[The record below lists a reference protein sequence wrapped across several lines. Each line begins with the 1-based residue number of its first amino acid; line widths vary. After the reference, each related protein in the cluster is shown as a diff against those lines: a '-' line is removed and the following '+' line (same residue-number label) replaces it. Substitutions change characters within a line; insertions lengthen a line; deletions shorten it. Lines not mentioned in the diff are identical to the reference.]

1 MNKEAGAEDV
11 RKFVTVCVVINTFN
25 EGPDVE
31 KTVQSFRKNAGTD
44 VVPVFVVISDGT
56 TDGSCD
62 CFVDRDDVHV
72 LQTEGDSRYGC
83 GQAKHIGVNY
93 ARETFK
99 PDVILHSDGHNRLV
113 NGTLADIARVCI
125 QHSPSVITP
134 ALGPLNCAKGET
146 CEFHGTKKC
155 TQSCGDIEDNIEIP
169 RNAYHGGKIGIER
182 KDHREV
188 GLFVDN
194 TLRAPVEQ
202 VGITQAVNP
211 SCFAYTPETLDAIGG
226 WNRYPGQWGSQELGI
241 SSRCFFSAVPIRILR
256 SDFVC
261 VLHRY
266 RSWNNPQGKAIAPYS
281 IPADDRDVNWRYAH
295 RVVFDW
301 TTWENVWK
309 PWFARHHD
317 NPKADKMLED
327 SHAEEQHQEFHDL
340 KKKTDRA
347 FFKEMLDMDH
357 PLDMEVK
364 DGHSRA
370 LYCIGA
376 GLGNALMCV
385 PAIKALAEI
394 SGQEVDVWDR
404 GLHQGEH
411 VRELLNLQP
420 WVRKV
425 IQKAPEDMSYYK
437 YVVGSVWAKGPM
449 FVAVNALHGQAK
461 KGGWRT
467 RHEVEANMDA
477 VRQALDGPTIFEGVK
492 PVVMPSAML
501 STWQRVETE
510 ARDYV
515 AIGVGCAGFKSKMY
529 PHWKRVCEI
538 LKDHGVKVVFVGAPS
553 DDEPWMDDLGENF
566 CGRTTIAQAGGLLEL
581 SRLYVGLDNG
591 LSHLAAAVGR
601 RSLLL
606 YGPSSERKNLPWTG
620 DVRVLRSGQHQCAP
634 CWDKPNARKCN
645 FKADDCRPCMDAI
658 HPDYVAGEILK
669 ELNAPA
675 WISSKTWPLY
685 LTRKQKIE
693 NMGAVSLQNHEEF
706 AGLIDLLR
714 DEPIRNVCEIG
725 NADGF
730 WIGVLATTIGRPL
743 NILTID
749 PDPNSFPHP
758 ESCPEGYP
766 RKFQEVRQLLK
777 SQGHIHVHYPEKSQ
791 SQKAQE
797 GMEIFTGLYGKLD
810 VLHIDGDHSEEG
822 CLADWDLYSGYVRP
836 GGFII
841 LHDVYNDTEPGVAE
855 VWEMAKKSG
864 QVWKALKI
872 CQEKA
877 TPKPRGI
884 GVIQKWLTD
893 STA

>member
-1 MNKEAGAEDV
+1 METGT
-11 RKFVTVCVVINTFN
+11 VTVCVVINTFN

-31 KTVQSFRKNAGTD
+31 KTVESFRKNAGHD
-44 VVPVFVVISDGT
+44 VVPVFVVVSDGT

-62 CFVDRDDVHV
+62 CFADRDDVHV
-72 LQTEGDSRYGC
+72 LQTEDDSRYGC
-83 GQAKHIGVNY
+83 GQAKHVGVKY
-93 ARETFK
+93 AREVFK

-113 NGTLADIARVCI
+113 KGTLADIAQVCI
-125 QHSPSVITP
+125 NHSPSVITP
-134 ALGPLNCAKGET
+134 ALGPLNCIKGEK
-146 CEFHGTKKC
+146 CEFHAGKKC
-155 TQSCGDIEDNIEIP
+155 TQSCKDIEDNIDVP
-169 RNAYHGGKIGIER
+169 PNAYHGGKIGIER

-194 TLRAPVEQ
+194 TIRPPTEPI
-202 VGITQAVNP
+202 GITQAVNP

-241 SSRCFFSAVPIRILR
+241 SSRCFFSCVPIRILR

-266 RSWNNPQGKAIAPYS
+266 RSWNHPEGKAIAPYS

-295 RVVFDW
+295 RVVFSDD
-301 TTWENVWK
+301 TWKRLWK
-309 PWFARHHD
+309 PWFDRHNH
-317 NPKADKMLED
+317 NPKADAVLED
-327 SHAEEQHQEFHDL
+327 SHVQEQREAFLKIKQEAA
-340 KKKTDRA
+340 KTDRD
-347 FFKEMLDMDH
+347 FFREMLEIDF
-357 PLDMEVK
+357 PLDVHVK
-364 DGHSRA
+364 EGRNRA

-394 SGQEVDVWDR
+394 SGQPVDLWDR
-404 GLHQGEH
+404 GLHQGEQ
-411 VRELLNLQP
+411 VRELFQLQP
-420 WVRKV
+420 WIRKV
-425 IQKAPEDMSYYK
+425 IQKPPEDMSYYK

-449 FVAVNALHGQAK
+449 FVAVNAEVGQAS

-467 RHEVEANMDA
+467 RHEVEANLDA
-477 VRQALDGPTIFEGVK
+477 MAQAWVGQQEWKALA
-492 PVVMPSAML
+492 PSAMI
-501 STWQRVETE
+501 SAWQRIDTKEK
-510 ARDYV
+510 DYV
-515 AIGVGCAGFKSKMY
+515 AIGTGCAGFKSKMY
-529 PHWKRVCEI
+529 PHWKRVAEI
-538 LKDHGVKVVFVGAPS
+538 LNEYGVNIVFVGAAS
-553 DDEPWMDDLGENF
+553 DDEPWMDELGENF
-566 CGRTTIAQAGGLLEL
+566 CGRTTVAQAGGLLEL

-606 YGPSSERKNLPWTG
+606 YGPSSERKNLPWTA
-620 DVRVLRSGQHQCAP
+620 DVRVLRSGEHACAP

-645 FKADDCRPCMDAI
+645 FKAENRRPCMEAI
-658 HPDYVAGEILK
+658 RPEYVAGEILK

-675 WISSKTWPLY
+675 WISAETWPLY

-706 AGLIDLLR
+706 AGLIDMLR
-714 DEPIRNVCEIG
+714 SQPIRNVCEIG

-730 WIGVLATTIGRPL
+730 WLGVLATAIGRPL
-743 NILTID
+743 NILAID

-758 ESCPEGYP
+758 EACPENYP
-766 RKFQEVRQLLK
+766 RKMGDVTSLLTN
-777 SQGHIHVHYPEKSQ
+777 QGHYVFRCGHKSQ
-791 SQKAQE
+791 SEEAQTKISE
-797 GMEIFTGLYGKLD
+797 FVSDHGPLD

-822 CLADWDLYSGYVRP
+822 CLADWDFYSGYVRP

-841 LHDVYNDTEPGVAE
+841 LHDVYNDTEPGVQK

-877 TPKPRGI
+877 TPKTRGI